1 MFSWSVCLVYTKEL
15 VMQVKILST
24 TDRSGKKMEARITK
38 GGSTKRYQETGIF
51 YLKFCHTEMM
61 QVHSYYAINISMHFS
76 EYWDASKNESLN
88 PVFFIHS
95 ALSFLSR
102 FKFSKLL
109 KTSFMK
115 ITLFFNDN
123 GLWKSTIQKYMVV
136 FFFFFFFQRVAFYQI
151 GLFQNFRLNTD
162 QILSVRT

>member
-1 MFSWSVCLVYTKEL
+1 
-15 VMQVKILST
+15 
-24 TDRSGKKMEARITK
+24 
-38 GGSTKRYQETGIF
+38 
-51 YLKFCHTEMM
+51 M
-61 QVHSYYAINISMHFS
+61 QVHNYYAINISMHFS
-76 EYWDASKNESLN
+76 EHWDASKNESLN

-95 ALSFLSR
+95 ALNFLST
-102 FKFSKLL
+102 FKFSKVL

-136 FFFFFFFQRVAFYQI
+136 FIFFFPQRVAFYQI

-162 QILSVRT
+162 QILSVRTQRHWLTSWIDTWRSLLPSSDWSRKRFNWIRSCCSNMAQKFSKRLITCKDTCEVSEMLIQH